1 MEVRYRHRDRPE
13 HQQTSEERLRVKSV
27 VVVSGGMDSVTLA
40 HWLKH
45 EGHDV
50 RLVSFDYG
58 QRHRKELSFAQ
69 QCARDLHARH
79 DIIDLTNITRLIS
92 RSALTSNDI
101 EVPDG
106 HYAEDTM
113 KQTIVPNRN
122 SIMASIAIG
131 VAVNEEADHVALGI
145 HAGDHYIYPDCRPT
159 FATTLEQHAKVA
171 NQGFLPDHFTILT
184 PFVELTKGDI
194 VARGATVGVQYERTW
209 SCYKGGD
216 VHCGACG
223 TCFER
228 REAFDEACVV
238 DPTNYVTRPNYHDPR
253 EHHATLLELR
263 TVDDD
268 DQSMP

>member
-1 MEVRYRHRDRPE
+1 
-13 HQQTSEERLRVKSV
+13 VKTV

-40 HWLKH
+40 QYLAH
-45 EGHDV
+45 EEHDV

-58 QRHRKELSFAQ
+58 QRHRKELACASD
-69 QCARDLHARH
+69 CARRINARH

-101 EVPDG
+101 DVPDG

-113 KQTIVPNRN
+113 RQTIVPNRN

-131 VAVNEEADHVALGI
+131 IAVNEQADHVALGI

-171 NQGFLPDHFTILT
+171 NAGFLPDHFTILT
-184 PFVELTKGDI
+184 PFVHMTKGEI
-194 VARGATVGVQYERTW
+194 VALGASIGVPYASTW

-216 VHCGACG
+216 IHCGACG

-228 REAFDEACVV
+228 REAFADADVI
-238 DPTNYVTRPNYHDPR
+238 DPTIYQSSPHYDDPR
-253 EHHATLLELR
+253 ADQTPMPELR
-263 TVDDD
+263 NIDNKH
-268 DQSMP
+268 QSMP

>member
-1 MEVRYRHRDRPE
+1 MN
-13 HQQTSEERLRVKSV
+13 TV
-27 VVVSGGMDSVTLA
+27 VIVSGGMDSVTLA
-40 HWLKH
+40 HVLKH

-69 QCARDLHARH
+69 QCARDIHARH

-92 RSALTSNDI
+92 RSSLTSHDI
-101 EVPDG
+101 DVPDG

-113 KQTIVPNRN
+113 RQTIVPNRN
-122 SIMASIAIG
+122 SIMAAIAIG
-131 VAVNEEADHVALGI
+131 IAVNEQADHVALGI

-171 NQGFLPDHFTILT
+171 NAGFLPDHFTILT
-184 PFVELTKGDI
+184 PFVDMTKGEI
-194 VARGATVGVQYERTW
+194 VAQGATIGVPYDRTW

-216 VHCGACG
+216 THCGACG

-228 REAFDEACVV
+228 REAFADAGVI
-238 DPTNYVTRPNYHDPR
+238 DPTNYVTRPHYDDPR
-253 EHHATLLELR
+253 DDQTPMPELR
-263 TVDDD
+263 NVDNKHHT
-268 DQSMP
+268 MP

>member
-1 MEVRYRHRDRPE
+1 MNI
-13 HQQTSEERLRVKSV
+13 V
-27 VVVSGGMDSVTLA
+27 VIVSGGMDSVTLA

-101 EVPDG
+101 DVPDG
-106 HYAEDTM
+106 HYAEHTM
-113 KQTIVPNRN
+113 RQTIVPHRN
-122 SIMASIAIG
+122 GIMAAIAIG
-131 VAVNEEADHVALGI
+131 VAVNEQSDHVALGI
-145 HAGDHYIYPDCRPT
+145 HAGDHYIYPDCRPM

-171 NQGFLPDHFTILT
+171 NARFLPDHFTIMT
-184 PFVELTKGDI
+184 PFVNMTKAEI
-194 VARGATVGVQYERTW
+194 VAQGAMIGVPYDRTW

-228 REAFDEACVV
+228 REAFNDANVI
-238 DPTNYVTRPNYHDPR
+238 DPTNYMTLPHYDDPR
-253 EHHATLLELR
+253 ADHASLSQLSNIDNEHH
-263 TVDDD
+263 
-268 DQSMP
+268 SMS